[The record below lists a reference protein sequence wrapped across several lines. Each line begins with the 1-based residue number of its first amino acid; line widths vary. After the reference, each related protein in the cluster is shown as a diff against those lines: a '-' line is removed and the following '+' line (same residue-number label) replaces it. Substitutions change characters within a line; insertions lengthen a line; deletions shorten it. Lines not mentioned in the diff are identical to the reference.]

1 MSQQKQSTL
10 GPILIIG
17 VLFFI
22 FGFVTWLNGILI
34 PFLKISCELTN
45 FEAYFVTTAFYISYF
60 VMALPAS
67 WVLKQTG
74 LKKGMSL
81 GLLVMAIGTLI
92 FIPAAY
98 SRMYGIFLLGLFVQG
113 TGLALLQ
120 TASNPYLV
128 VIGPVESAARRISIM
143 GICNKVAGALAPLIL
158 AAVVLHA
165 NDQQVIAGLPQLD
178 EAQRALVL
186 DEFASRVIMPYL
198 TMAVVLTLLSIGLYY
213 IHLPEAHEEEDNAD
227 EQHSD
232 MTKKSI
238 FQFPNLVLGV
248 ITLFLYVGVEVIAGD
263 SIINYGNSLGIPLT
277 EAKVFTTYTLIAMI
291 LGYIIGIWAIPKYVS
306 QQRALSIA
314 AALGL
319 LFSLAALF
327 TTGFTSVLFIAL
339 LGLSNSIMWPA
350 IFPLAIDGLGR
361 FTKTGS
367 AMLIMAVS
375 GGAVLPLIYGRL
387 ADIAG
392 THSAYWICVPC
403 YLMIAWFAVKGHKL
417 RNW

>member
-213 IHLPEAHEEEDNAD
+213 IHLPETHEEEDNAD
-227 EQHSD
+227 VQHSD

>member
-98 SRMYGIFLLGLFVQG
+98 SRMYGVFLLGLFVQG

-186 DEFASRVIMPYL
+186 DEFASRVITPYL

-227 EQHSD
+227 VQHSD
-232 MTKKSI
+232 MAKKSI

>member
-227 EQHSD
+227 VQHSD
-232 MTKKSI
+232 MAKKSI

-291 LGYIIGIWAIPKYVS
+291 MGYIIGIWAIPKYVS

-314 AALGL
+314 AVLGL

-350 IFPLAIDGLGR
+350 IFPLSIDGLGR